1 MNDAENDPEP
11 EYHDDLEVS
20 TTLDRG
26 EIKDDWTRWEPTWGP
41 DGRISGFL
49 MRCQND
55 NCLEIIEVSV
65 IDRSRL
71 FEIPK
76 PADLVD
82 KQKWVAAE
90 LAKFKKFSVSSCG
103 TVDPCVTHYC
113 KDGTEVHQWIA
124 LEDYDPNEEL
134 RQGENNPGELTP
146 PGFQTTPQQT

>member
-1 MNDAENDPEP
+1 MNDDVENDPVPEP
-11 EYHDDLEVS
+11 EYNDDLEVS

-65 IDRSRL
+65 SDRSKL

-76 PADLVD
+76 PADN
-82 KQKWVAAE
+82 KKKWLEYE
-90 LAKFKKFSVSSCG
+90 LMKFKKFSVSSYG

-134 RQGENNPGELTP
+134 
-146 PGFQTTPQQT
+146 PQKEPHGQQQEM